1 METSSSTIDGAGAKG
16 PLAMLESIADGLSL
30 AAAFLAAACI
40 VALTGLILA
49 EIVVAFVARFFPGMP
64 AGIGIGWEYSAYLMG
79 GAFMLGSGM
88 TLRAGQQIRVELLL
102 RAKGGR
108 YAKALEIAS
117 CILGSLTTVYLA
129 VTLIAFTWRTYSF
142 GEVSQDSFTPLW
154 IPQVVLCVGAVILAI
169 QMIVRTLASI
179 VGAPVDRP
187 ELGAATA
194 IEG

>member
-1 METSSSTIDGAGAKG
+1 METSSSSVDGAGAKG
-16 PLAMLESIADGLSL
+16 PLALLESTADGLSL

-108 YAKALEIAS
+108 YAKGLEIAS
-117 CILGSLTTVYLA
+117 CVLGSVTTIYLA

-142 GEVSQDSFTPLW
+142 GEASQDSFTPLW

-169 QMIVRTLASI
+169 QMVVRTLASLI
-179 VGAPVDRP
+179 GGRVDRP